1 MKNMKTKWYK
11 SLLIFSSFLVLY
23 FPLSVTAVHAEQ
35 NYQISYLIDSV
46 KPYEINEISSPSFDK
61 KFLPAASNTLNFGL
75 IDRAVWLKITIPNS
89 VDTQFMELNTGSIQ
103 SVKIYSSSIDREVS
117 LQNNLIISDKIDYR
131 SLLFELP
138 SGSTNYIKLKSSGKL
153 FLKYFLS
160 DKKSFFNNSAND
172 YLLIGLFLGFII
184 SFSVYSCINC
194 KAMKDKN
201 NIYYVLFVLS
211 LGLYFSAVSG
221 VWGQYIVGQ
230 QYTDV
235 SIHIFTSFFILSA
248 LAFTKTFLNTK
259 SKHPNVDLVIKVLFI
274 ITLLHLFIGSLTDA
288 SFIYEVGHYL
298 EIGVPALILYFCV
311 NSYLQGYKEAWYLVV
326 GWFLYFTS
334 LILTGFMYADILPVS
349 FLTSHAMTFGT
360 AAVIVLLAWALMD
373 KFITEYDCNFAS
385 TSKEGGKLV
394 DRIDQLKAEISLK
407 EKDVQHNLD
416 LLEEKDQEIEYAQ
429 KRIRE
434 QATHDG
440 LTKLINH
447 DSFVLQFQ
455 HFFHDATRYH
465 YPVITLLIDVDDFK
479 VLNEKFGLAAGND
492 VLKAIANIV
501 TQESRNTDL
510 IARYG
515 DDEIVFVMTHAVM
528 ENAMKKSE
536 EILLKIQQIKIK
548 DHPDLSVSASIGVT
562 VMGASERSGDY
573 SFILDKVEKAVEQ
586 AQDEGG
592 SCVRV
597 FTYDDRH
604 LEI

>member
-1 MKNMKTKWYK
+1 
-11 SLLIFSSFLVLY
+11 
-23 FPLSVTAVHAEQ
+23 
-35 NYQISYLIDSV
+35 
-46 KPYEINEISSPSFDK
+46 
-61 KFLPAASNTLNFGL
+61 
-75 IDRAVWLKITIPNS
+75 
-89 VDTQFMELNTGSIQ
+89 
-103 SVKIYSSSIDREVS
+103 
-117 LQNNLIISDKIDYR
+117 
-131 SLLFELP
+131 
-138 SGSTNYIKLKSSGKL
+138 
-153 FLKYFLS
+153 
-160 DKKSFFNNSAND
+160 
-172 YLLIGLFLGFII
+172 
-184 SFSVYSCINC
+184 
-194 KAMKDKN
+194 
-201 NIYYVLFVLS
+201 
-211 LGLYFSAVSG
+211 
-221 VWGQYIVGQ
+221 
-230 QYTDV
+230 
-235 SIHIFTSFFILSA
+235 
-248 LAFTKTFLNTK
+248 
-259 SKHPNVDLVIKVLFI
+259 
-274 ITLLHLFIGSLTDA
+274 
-288 SFIYEVGHYL
+288 
-298 EIGVPALILYFCV
+298 
-311 NSYLQGYKEAWYLVV
+311 
-326 GWFLYFTS
+326 
-334 LILTGFMYADILPVS
+334 
-349 FLTSHAMTFGT
+349 
-360 AAVIVLLAWALMD
+360 
-373 KFITEYDCNFAS
+373 
-385 TSKEGGKLV
+385 
-394 DRIDQLKAEISLK
+394 
-407 EKDVQHNLD
+407 LD

-501 TQESRNTDL
+501 SQESRNTDL